1 MANRSNVMG
10 LHGLKNK
17 PSRNSFDVSAR
28 NLFTAKIGELLPC
41 AVYEMN
47 PGDSIRIDASY
58 FTRTAPLQTAA
69 FTRLRENVQF
79 FFVPYSQLWKYF
91 NTQVLNMNSSA
102 SGKDVS
108 RIATSPFSNE
118 KVTTGMPYISY
129 FALHK
134 YLYGMGQAAKSKLG
148 DPFMDKFPN
157 SVFDNNGE
165 FRWAA
170 SSKLLQMLGYGRFDY
185 QNMSPAHFDPT
196 SVSGMKHLPNVSIFR
211 LLAYQKIC
219 NDHYQFRQWQ
229 GYDAS
234 LCNVDYVKP
243 SGSMDLSPQLDQI
256 NFATGANADRLNFL
270 DLRFSN
276 LPLDYLNGVLP
287 TAQFGSESVVSLTGS
302 SSSGD
307 IVLNNLQISAP
318 SNAVSSDVTVLRT
331 KHSIGSVDGSGIVS
345 ADEGYNY
352 LGAVN
357 SDTVKFTNTGMRVSS
372 LKGSTSADSS
382 PLGPSLS
389 IAALRQAYAAQKYKE
404 IQLANDVDFASQIE
418 AHFGVKPKHADDVSY
433 FIGGS
438 SSMIDINPIVNQ
450 NLSGDQQANYKA
462 SPIGNGSSK
471 IKFTADTYGVVM
483 GIYRCTPVLD
493 YAHIG
498 IDRTLCKTD
507 ASDFVIP
514 EMDSIGMQQNYLF
527 EVQAPSFNSVKHA
540 FADDENFAKSYGYAP
555 RYAEYKTNFDKYNGD
570 FCFTLDSWVTGLP
583 ADMIDEICRLN
594 LSSMQIAPELFNC
607 RPSLCNSIFVNQD
620 NYLVSDDKLYV
631 GMVNMAYVTR
641 NLSRYGL
648 PYSN

>member
-1 MANRSNVMG
+1 
-10 LHGLKNK
+10 
-17 PSRNSFDVSAR
+17 
-28 NLFTAKIGELLPC
+28 
-41 AVYEMN
+41 MN
-47 PGDSIRIDASY
+47 PGDSIRIDSSY

-91 NTQVLNMNSSA
+91 NTQVLNMTSSA
-102 SGKDVS
+102 SGLDVS
-108 RIATSPFSNE
+108 RIATSPFANE
-118 KVTTGMPYISY
+118 KVTTGMPYVSY
-129 FALHK
+129 SALHK
-134 YLYGMGQAAKSKLG
+134 YLYHMGQAAKSKWGTSFL
-148 DPFMDKFPN
+148 DNFKN

-165 FRWAA
+165 FRWSA
-170 SSKLLQMLGYGRFDY
+170 SSKLLQLLGYGRFDY
-185 QNMSPAHFDPT
+185 QNMNFDSFSDQDVT
-196 SVSGMKHLPNVSIFR
+196 GMTHLPNVSIFR
-211 LLAYQKIC
+211 LLAYHKIC

-234 LCNVDYVKP
+234 LCNVDYVTP
-243 SGSMDLSPQLDQI
+243 SGSMDLSTQLEQI
-256 NFATGANADRLNFL
+256 NFSSGKNADRLNFL

-287 TAQFGSESVVSLTGS
+287 TAQFGSESVVSLSKPGEPLKTEYDYKAWKYDTPTLPKDAMVGVNEYP
-302 SSSGD
+302 SGGTAQLVWKLGTAGGGLFHNHT
-307 IVLNNLQISAP
+307 I
-318 SNAVSSDVTVLRT
+318 SSD
-331 KHSIGSVDGSGIVS
+331 
-345 ADEGYNY
+345 
-352 LGAVN
+352 
-357 SDTVKFTNTGMRVSS
+357 
-372 LKGSTSADSS
+372 
-382 PLGPSLS
+382 SLS
-389 IAALRQAYAAQKYKE
+389 LSVLSLRQAYAAQKYKE

-418 AHFGVKPKHADDVSY
+418 AHFGVKPKHADDTSY

-450 NLSGDQQANYKA
+450 NLSGDSVANYKA

-527 EVQAPSFNSVKHA
+527 EVQAPSFNATQIGFVN
-540 FADDENFAKSYGYAP
+540 DENFAKSYGYAP
-555 RYAEYKTNFDKYNGD
+555 RYSEYKTNYDKYNGD

-583 ADMIDEICRLN
+583 ADMIDEICRDN

-607 RPSLCNSIFVNQD
+607 RPSLCNSIFVNQN
-620 NYLVSDDKLYV
+620 NYLVSDDKLYI

>member
-1 MANRSNVMG
+1 MANRSDIMG
-10 LHGLKNK
+10 LHGLQNK

-91 NTQVLNMNSSA
+91 NTQVLNMTTSA
-102 SGKDVS
+102 SGQDVS
-108 RIATSPFSNE
+108 RIATSPFSNQ
-118 KVTTGMPYISY
+118 KVTTGMPYVSY
-129 FALHK
+129 SALHK
-134 YLYGMGQAAKSKLG
+134 YLYKMGQAAKSKLG
-148 DPFMDKFPN
+148 NSFLDNFKD

-165 FRWAA
+165 YRWAA
-170 SSKLLQMLGYGRFDY
+170 SSKLLQLLGYGRFDY
-185 QNMSPAHFDPT
+185 QNMSYSDFNDK
-196 SVSGMKHLPNVSIFR
+196 SVVGMTHLPNVSVFR
-211 LLAYQKIC
+211 LLAYHKIC

-234 LCNVDYVKP
+234 LCNVDYVTP
-243 SGSMDLSPQLDQI
+243 SGSLNLSTQLDQI
-256 NFATGANADRLNFL
+256 NFTTGQNAQRLNFL

-287 TAQFGSESVVSLTGS
+287 SAQFGSESIVSFGGNHRT
-302 SSSGD
+302 
-307 IVLNNLQISAP
+307 
-318 SNAVSSDVTVLRT
+318 SSDNDHWQYKDGAPFKSFAPVITNSYSGSNSTNGNLAT
-331 KHSIGSVDGSGIVS
+331 ASGSVGNELLHFHLI
-345 ADEGYNY
+345 
-352 LGAVN
+352 
-357 SDTVKFTNTGMRVSS
+357 SS
-372 LKGSTSADSS
+372 ENL
-382 PLGPSLS
+382 SLS
-389 IAALRQAYAAQKYKE
+389 VLSLRQAYAAQKYKE

-418 AHFGVKPKHADDVSY
+418 AHFGVKPKHADDTSY

-450 NLSGDQQANYKA
+450 NLSGDGQANYKA
-462 SPIGNGSSK
+462 SPIGHGTSK

-483 GIYRCTPVLD
+483 GIYRCTPLLD

-527 EVQAPSFNSVKHA
+527 EVQAPSYDGTKVGFVH
-540 FADDENFAKSYGYAP
+540 DEDFAKSYGYAP
-555 RYAEYKTNFDKYNGD
+555 RYSEYKTNYDKYNGD

-583 ADMIDEICRLN
+583 ADMIDELCRSN
-594 LSSMQIAPELFNC
+594 VSSMQIAPELFNC
-607 RPSLCNSIFVNQD
+607 RPSLCNSIFVNQN
-620 NYLVSDDKLYV
+620 NYLVSDDKLYI

>member
-1 MANRSNVMG
+1 MANRSDIMG

-17 PSRNSFDVSAR
+17 PSRNSFDVSSR

-91 NTQVLNMNSSA
+91 NTQVLNMTSSA
-102 SGKDVS
+102 SGHDVS
-108 RIATSPFSNE
+108 RIATSPFANE
-118 KVTTGMPYISY
+118 KVTTGMPYVSY
-129 FALHK
+129 SALHK
-134 YLYGMGQAAKSKLG
+134 YLYQMGQAAKSK
-148 DPFMDKFPN
+148 FPVGNFSDSFKN

-165 FRWAA
+165 FRWSA
-170 SSKLLQMLGYGRFDY
+170 SSKLLQLLGYGRFDY
-185 QNMSPAHFDPT
+185 QNMSFTDFSDKPVT
-196 SVSGMKHLPNVSIFR
+196 GMTHLPNVSVFR

-234 LCNVDYVKP
+234 LCNVDYVTP
-243 SGSMDLSPQLDQI
+243 SGSMNLSTQLDQI
-256 NFATGANADRLNFL
+256 DFKTGKNANRLNFL

-287 TAQFGSESVVSLTGS
+287 TAQFGSESVVSFSGS
-302 SSSGD
+302 LRTSGD
-307 IVLNNLQISAP
+307 SNHWQNL
-318 SNAVSSDVTVLRT
+318 
-331 KHSIGSVDGSGIVS
+331 DGSPYVS
-345 ADEGYNY
+345 GTPLLRISKGSGSTNGNLAASTGVKTDE
-352 LGAVN
+352 LLHFHLLN
-357 SDTVKFTNTGMRVSS
+357 SDNI
-372 LKGSTSADSS
+372 
-382 PLGPSLS
+382 SLS
-389 IAALRQAYAAQKYKE
+389 VMSLRQAYAAQKYKE

-418 AHFGVKPKHADDVSY
+418 AHFGVKPKHADDTSY

-450 NLSGDQQANYKA
+450 NLSGDGQADYKA

-498 IDRTLCKTD
+498 IDRSLCKTD

-527 EVQAPSFNSVKHA
+527 EVQAPSFDGVRVG
-540 FADDENFAKSYGYAP
+540 FIDDVNFTKSYGYSP
-555 RYAEYKTNFDKYNGD
+555 RYSEYKTNYDKYNGD
-570 FCFTLDSWVTGLP
+570 FCFTLNSWVTGLP
-583 ADMIDEICRLN
+583 ADMIDEICRHN

-607 RPSLCNSIFVNQD
+607 RPSLCNTIFVNQN